1 MDAVTQHAHS
11 YDNRRDLILALRK
24 LRRFSAT
31 VMATA
36 RDAHGPL
43 AFLDW
48 PRCFADTAT
57 PSRFLVYCRP

>member
-1 MDAVTQHAHS
+1 VLFDREARGYAELV
-11 YDNRRDLILALRK
+11 DVK
-24 LRRFSAT
+24 LSP
-31 VMATA
+31 A